1 MGVKIIPSE
10 RNSRK
15 PRVAAYV
22 RVSTKQEEQEGSF
35 ENQTEYYENFI
46 KGNPAWDFAGV
57 FGEKLSGTHIEK
69 RGGFKQMVADAL
81 DRKIDLIYCKSVS
94 RWARN
99 TVEALETINLLTGN
113 HVNVIFEQEH
123 IDTRNSGAL
132 FSLSLAA
139 SVAQSESENIS
150 ENLKWVYRNRAE
162 QGVFIPKRGFYF
174 GYNTDDGKFKPDGNA
189 GIVRLMFEMFA
200 EGSKAG
206 EIADEVNG
214 HGAVTT
220 KGNPFTAHS
229 VKKILKNEVY
239 VGDVHIGKWPSRDV
253 ITRELDE
260 IQCDRYVENHHE
272 GIVSRETWEKVQRRF
287 ADGSR
292 DREVAEHRRTRV
304 LNLLRAN
311 PRMGRGDIAKKIGVT
326 SEDVKIL
333 MGVLSRRG
341 WIRKEMGKWVV
352 DEEKVRTSQSD

>member
-162 QGVFIPKRGFYF
+162 QGVFIPKKGFYF
-174 GYNTDDGKFKPDGNA
+174 GFNTDGGKFKPDGNA

-200 EGSKAG
+200 DGSKAG
-206 EIADEVNG
+206 EIAEEVNG

-253 ITRELDE
+253 ITGEIDE
-260 IQCDRYVENHHE
+260 VQASRYVKNHHE
-272 GIVSRETWEKVQRRF
+272 GIIDRSTWDAVQRRLNETKEARENEDHRKMRVIHVIM
-287 ADGSR
+287 ADPRVGM
-292 DREVAEHRRTRV
+292 DRIARVTGMDEKQVRKCITALKRT
-304 LNLLRAN
+304 
-311 PRMGRGDIAKKIGVT
+311 GRLEQVD
-326 SEDVKIL
+326 D
-333 MGVLSRRG
+333 R
-341 WIRKEMGKWVV
+341 WVV
-352 DEEKVRTSQSD
+352 KNKSH